1 MGTMR
6 EGPMKPASSMK
17 AALVAVL
24 VLVGSVLATGTPALA
39 QTSTWERIAKTGVVK
54 VGVIPN
60 RPPYFDMVNGE
71 WQGFTADM
79 SRDVVKALGV
89 AMDRE
94 IKPEWVLSSWTTVV
108 LDLQAGKFDFF
119 LGMALSE
126 ERKKALD
133 MFGPIWSVPN
143 VSINAA
149 GFNPGD
155 AWDAY
160 NKPDVKVTVA
170 MGTTDEQAARQ
181 FLPKATIRAM
191 KATPEAVLDIQSGN
205 AQAWVTTV
213 LTGLGA
219 MKGNQTLANLVL
231 LKPLYALPSGGGTRK
246 DGDGRFYTFMQGW
259 GWAYKES
266 GLSQKRILDSMK
278 SFGLDVDKLPK
289 DVKF

>member
-1 MGTMR
+1 MTTKVQTATLALFAFVAAMVTFGQ
-6 EGPMKPASSMK
+6 PAS
-17 AALVAVL
+17 
-24 VLVGSVLATGTPALA
+24 A
-39 QTSTWERIAKTGVVK
+39 QNATWERIAKTGIVK

-60 RPPYFDMVNGE
+60 RPPYFEQVNGE
-71 WQGFTADM
+71 WQGFTAEM

-119 LGMALSE
+119 LGMAMSE

-143 VSINAA
+143 VAINAA
-149 GFNPGD
+149 NFNPGD
-155 AWDAY
+155 AWEDY

-170 MGTTDEQAARQ
+170 MGTTDEQAARK
-181 FLPKATIRAM
+181 FAPKATIRAM
-191 KATPEAVLDIQSGN
+191 KATPEAVLDVQSGN
-205 AQAWVTTV
+205 AQVWMTTV

-219 MKGNQTLANLVL
+219 MKENSSLANLVL

-246 DGDGRFYTFMQGW
+246 DGDGKFYAFMQGW
-259 GWAYKES
+259 GWAYRES
-266 GLSQKRILDSMK
+266 GHSQKRILDSMRQ
-278 SFGLDVDKLPK
+278 FGLDVDRLPK
-289 DVKF
+289 EMKF

>member
-1 MGTMR
+1 MF
-6 EGPMKPASSMK
+6 A
-17 AALVAVL
+17 ALAFLVALVAAEP
-24 VLVGSVLATGTPALA
+24 SAYA
-39 QTSTWERIAKTGVVK
+39 QNATWERIAKTGVVRI
-54 VGVIPN
+54 GVIPN
-60 RPPYFDMVNGE
+60 RPPYYDMVNGE

-79 SRDVVKALGV
+79 SRDVVKALSV

-94 IKPEWVLSSWTTVV
+94 IKPEWVLSNWTTVV

-149 GFNPGD
+149 NFNPGD
-155 AWDAY
+155 TWEAY
-160 NKPDVKVTVA
+160 NKADVKVTVA

-219 MKGNQTLANLVL
+219 MKENKNLANLVL

-246 DGDGRFYTFMQGW
+246 DGDGRFHACMQGG

-266 GLSQKRILDSMK
+266 GLSQKRIIDSMK
-278 SFGLDVDKLPK
+278 QFGLDVSKLPEN
-289 DVKF
+289 VKF

>member
-1 MGTMR
+1 M
-6 EGPMKPASSMK
+6 SSK
-17 AALVAVL
+17 LHVLAVALVAIAAAL
-24 VLVGSVLATGTPALA
+24 LASERPAAA
-39 QTSTWERIAKTGVVK
+39 QSATWERIAKTGVVRI
-54 VGVIPN
+54 GVIPN
-60 RPPYFDMVNGE
+60 RPPYFEQVNGE
-71 WQGFTADM
+71 WQGFTAEM

-89 AMDRE
+89 AMERE

-119 LGMALSE
+119 LGMAMSE

-143 VSINAA
+143 VAINAA
-149 GFNPGD
+149 NFNPGE
-155 AWDAY
+155 AWEDY
-160 NKPDVKVTVA
+160 NKSDVKVTVA
-170 MGTTDEQAARQ
+170 MGTTDEQAARK
-181 FLPKATIRAM
+181 FAPKATIRAM

-205 AQAWVTTV
+205 AQTWITTV

-219 MKGNQTLANLVL
+219 MKENSSLANLVL

-259 GWAYKES
+259 GWSYRES
-266 GLSQKRILDSMK
+266 GLSQKRIFDSMK
-278 SFGLDVDKLPK
+278 QFGLDVDRMPK